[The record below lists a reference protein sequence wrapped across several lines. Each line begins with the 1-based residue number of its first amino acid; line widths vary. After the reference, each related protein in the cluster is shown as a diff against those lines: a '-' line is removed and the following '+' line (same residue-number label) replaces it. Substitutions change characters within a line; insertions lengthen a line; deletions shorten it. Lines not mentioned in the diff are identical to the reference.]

1 MKQLFALVRRLWTG
15 LCEAD
20 ARTAMR
26 PVADIP
32 RK

>member
-1 MKQLFALVRRLWTG
+1 MKLLIAIARRLWTG

-26 PVADIP
+26 QVVDIP

>member
-1 MKQLFALVRRLWTG
+1 MKSLFAIVRRLWNG

-26 PVADIP
+26 RSADIP

>member
-1 MKQLFALVRRLWTG
+1 MKQILALVRRLWTG

-26 PVADIP
+26 PIAHIS